1 MCAQIILISIYPM
14 RPMLPLFLIS
24 LVTPGGESYG
34 FDVRKEDVDAHAA
47 WIKAFAVGMQRNLED
62 VAAAAS
68 PSPRRRHVGFLLHDL
83 RLPTQHMQPRRSYA
97 KSFRGAS

>member
-1 MCAQIILISIYPM
+1 MCAQIFLIIIYPM

-47 WIKAFAVGMQRNLED
+47 
-62 VAAAAS
+62 S
-68 PSPRRRHVGFLLHDL
+68 
-83 RLPTQHMQPRRSYA
+83 
-97 KSFRGAS
+97 